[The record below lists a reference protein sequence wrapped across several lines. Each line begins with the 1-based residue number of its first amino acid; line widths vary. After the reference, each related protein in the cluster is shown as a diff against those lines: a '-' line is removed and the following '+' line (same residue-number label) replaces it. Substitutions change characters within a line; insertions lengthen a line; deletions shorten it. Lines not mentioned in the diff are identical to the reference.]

1 MRFYS
6 PSNKK
11 VNNSIFPFVIM
22 GFLYLI
28 LLIARASSDSASADN
43 SCEGVQVPLVT
54 SHSHIQ
60 DPQFEVGRCGV
71 LKAVMKSQLQTPQV
85 SKMALMEQISLNA
98 TEKLAQ
104 SASPIALHSRPSST
118 RKLFLD
124 FNGYVISSSSAWNGY
139 WTGNSVRGVSLDGNY
154 SDFSPS
160 ENSYIQEIW
169 KAVSEDFSAFDIDVT
184 TVDPGVDGLTRS
196 SDFDVSFGAHAVI
209 SDDYSQSAV
218 CRCGGV
224 AYVGV
229 VDYIYSSAG
238 ATNPYSP
245 SFNFVSFS
253 KGNYVSASD
262 AAGIISHETGHN
274 VGLGHDGNASTGYY
288 PGHSNGI
295 WAPIMGTSY
304 NKSISQWSKNENLLG
319 RVTSWTQRANSEWVD
334 TTECTASPTCRDDF
348 LVIIENNIPLIADD
362 FGGDGA
368 SSYAISSKS
377 FTIAGQVGANEDEDW
392 FKITAGGPITL
403 SATAS
408 PIENFPNLDIELILK
423 GSNGLIIV
431 SNNPLVSRKSNGRP
445 QGVNAALSNQMLAA
459 GTYYLIVRGTGA
471 LDPLTTGYS
480 RYASVG
486 RFTLTGQI
494 TDRKTSQ
501 TITFAPPTSLTS
513 AQFPYTLTAT
523 ASSGLALTLTT
534 STPAICTVSGMT
546 LTLKI
551 AGTCTLVASQAGNS
565 IYNPAPSITRSI
577 TLTKAPQTI
586 TFSPAESINLSQS
599 PYTLTATAS
608 SGLTVSFTSTTPSIC
623 TVSGNLLTVRAAGSC
638 SVAANQTGNSTYA
651 SAPSVSRAITTT
663 KAPQTIAFAPPVSL
677 TNAQSPYT
685 LTATASSGLA
695 VTVASSTPDIC
706 TVSALRLT
714 LVAAGTCTLVA
725 SQAGSSVYERAMNV
739 QARIAI
745 TGNPTFTVGTKYQTG
760 RYSIGV
766 AINRSTAYVTNPN
779 DGTISVIDLKNSTS
793 TKFTIGGNPWCI
805 QINGENAYVSD
816 LSGNRISIVSLLTQ
830 KVVGIINVVGPY
842 NFIIERGKIY
852 VAGGHQNEGGL
863 DNKLSV
869 FELSSLRLINS
880 VPIGGNPTSV
890 AVMGNLAFIANS
902 ASTYVSVIDLSTFTL
917 VENIFL
923 PSAPISVF
931 ATNDNLYVTLPNRNA
946 LAVIKLENR
955 QLVDEISVGTSP
967 FGVSVYKNS
976 YAFVTNS
983 SSGNLSIVNLS
994 TKMELARIT
1003 ISDYPNYVVFDEGAA
1018 YVLSSGD
1025 GQNLGALTKIRMM
1038 WL

>member
-1 MRFYS
+1 MWLKRVLILFLSIALSTANANAEEASTQLQNSNFTLAYQGPLSGPEAATGVAQLQGVKFAIAKFNAANPGKIVRLIEVDDQGNPVIANQVAPAVAANLSIIGLVGPAYS
-6 PSNKK
+6 GATKASLPYYKPAGLPLITPSASNEDLTNPSNFSNGIPIFHRVVRTYFYRNPNISTSEGSVLIRRAVTQTPLNKIFIVRDATEDGI
-11 VNNSIFPFVIM
+11 VNDVIATLKALGSTNDSLITLLSSNPTESDFNQAAATLKARGAANVIFAGYSSATAV
-22 GFLYLI
+22 GLI
-28 LLIARASSDSASADN
+28 KALKLGGYSGKFSVTSVTNPTEFKTLAGSYGNNVELTMEHIPLKDASATLA
-43 SCEGVQVPLVT
+43 SE
-54 SHSHIQ
+54 
-60 DPQFEVGRCGV
+60 F
-71 LKAVMKSQLQTPQV
+71 V
-85 SKMALMEQISLNA
+85 SKMRTQPGDYATEAINA
-98 TEKLAQ
+98 TNVFLAGIK
-104 SASPIALHSRPSST
+104 AGVST
-118 RKLFLD
+118 RQ
-124 FNGYVISSSSAWNGY
+124 AM
-139 WTGNSVRGVSLDGNY
+139 
-154 SDFSPS
+154 
-160 ENSYIQEIW
+160 
-169 KAVSEDFSAFDIDVT
+169 SAFIDSYKGT
-184 TVDPGVDGLTRS
+184 
-196 SDFDVSFGAHAVI
+196 
-209 SDDYSQSAV
+209 
-218 CRCGGV
+218 GV
-224 AYVGV
+224 AGNT
-229 VDYIYSSAG
+229 IQFTANG
-238 ATNPYSP
+238 ELTNPS
-245 SFNFVSFS
+245 
-253 KGNYVSASD
+253 
-262 AAGIISHETGHN
+262 
-274 VGLGHDGNASTGYY
+274 
-288 PGHSNGI
+288 
-295 WAPIMGTSY
+295 WGTY
-304 NKSISQWSKNENLLG
+304 TITNSQ
-319 RVTSWTQRANSEWVD
+319 
-334 TTECTASPTCRDDF
+334 
-348 LVIIENNIPLIADD
+348 LV
-362 FGGDGA
+362 
-368 SSYAISSKS
+368 YK
-377 FTIAGQVGANEDEDW
+377 
-392 FKITAGGPITL
+392 
-403 SATAS
+403 
-408 PIENFPNLDIELILK
+408 
-423 GSNGLIIV
+423 GLI
-431 SNNPLVSRKSNGRP
+431 
-445 QGVNAALSNQMLAA
+445 
-459 GTYYLIVRGTGA
+459 
-471 LDPLTTGYS
+471 
-480 RYASVG
+480 SVAT
-486 RFTLTGQI
+486 FAKKLP
-494 TDRKTSQ
+494 Q

-577 TLTKAPQTI
+577 TLTKASQTITFAPPTSLTSAQSPYTLSATASSGLAVTITNSTPGICHVFGIGLYLKMAGTCTLVASQAGNTIYNPAPSITRSITLTKAPQTI
-586 TFSPAESINLSQS
+586 TFSPAESMNLSQS

-1003 ISDYPNYVVFDEGAA
+1003 ISDYPHYVVFDEGAA